1 MGIFESS
8 EYSLKENTMQVSLI
22 VTILGSDKP
31 GLVSSISEV
40 LETYKANWSESRMAH
55 LAGKFA
61 GILQVSV
68 AETDKEALTIAL
80 DNLQSDSLK
89 IRIETLEATHKIQP
103 TKTLNIEILCQDRIG
118 IINDVTEV
126 LAKLNVNI
134 EELDSTVKEASMA
147 GGMLFSAE
155 LTLGLPDDVTAEEV
169 EDSLEEM
176 SDQLMIDI
184 NLS

>member
-1 MGIFESS
+1 M
-8 EYSLKENTMQVSLI
+8 YASLVI
-22 VTILGSDKP
+22 TILGTDKP

-40 LETYKANWSESRMAH
+40 LESHGANWSESRMAH

-68 AETDKEALTIAL
+68 SETNIEALSVAL
-80 DNLQSDSLK
+80 ETLQSQNLR
-89 IRIETLEATHKIQP
+89 IQIETAQTKPKATN
-103 TKTLNIEILCQDRIG
+103 TLNIEILCQDRVG

-147 GGMLFSAE
+147 GGMLFNAE
-155 LTLGLPDDVTAEEV
+155 LTLGLPEEITPEAV
-169 EDSLEEM
+169 EDALEEM

-184 NLS
+184 KLS

>member
-1 MGIFESS
+1 M
-8 EYSLKENTMQVSLI
+8 YVSLV
-22 VTILGSDKP
+22 VTILGTDKP

-40 LETYKANWSESRMAH
+40 LESHGANWSESRMAH

-68 AETDKEALTIAL
+68 DETNIEALTIAL
-80 DNLQSDSLK
+80 DDLQSKGLK
-89 IRIETLEATHKIQP
+89 IQIETAQTSEKTPA
-103 TKTLNIEILCQDRIG
+103 TKTLNVEILCQDRVG

-155 LTLGLPDDVTAEEV
+155 LTLGLPKGVSADEV